1 MSNVVELKIQVT
13 AEEVKTA
20 VDASFKKNVAK
31 VNTPGFRKG
40 KMPRQ
45 MFIKMYGIES
55 LYPDAIDAVVN
66 ATYGKALDA
75 SDIDPIDY
83 PEINFDEIFAS
94 FGNAEG
100 FEYTAKVTVRP
111 VPVLG
116 EYKKLEVEKFNKS
129 VLVKDVNAEL
139 DVMRNRKAEIVL
151 KEKGKAASGDT
162 VVIDF
167 EGFVDGVAFEGG
179 KGMNHSLELGSNSF
193 IPGFEDQL
201 IGAKTGEEVDVV
213 VTFPE
218 EYHAENLA
226 GKEATFKCTVHEIKS
241 KKLPKLDDEFAK
253 EMDETVET
261 LADLKAKIKER
272 LVAEKEV
279 EEKRFY
285 ENTLVEQAVANAT
298 VEIPEVMIKNELDYM
313 MKDFGRRMEMQGMS
327 LDMYFQFS
335 GQDEAALKE
344 QMKPEAER
352 SVRTSLVLSAI
363 ATAENIEVSQEEID
377 AELNTVA
384 EQVGLSVEDLV
395 KNFGGN
401 MSVISNDLKT
411 RKTVE
416 VIVGSKVIKK

>member
-13 AEEVKTA
+13 AEEVKAA